1 MLSTSQHLV
10 PKEVLKMYED
20 VRDDSSNDELVDQV
34 VENQS
39 EEHCYETENLPLDLI
54 EPDPDQPRKTFD
66 DEKIRE
72 LAASIESTSLQNPIL
87 VTRIQDGKFRI
98 ISGENR
104 YRAFRLLGRDSIP
117 SIIREVDRETSF
129 RMQLAENLVRSDLNP
144 IEEARAF
151 QRLVEEFH
159 YTHQQLAESLGKS
172 REYVTKKL
180 GLLRLDEEVQHAL
193 QIGEVTEGAVRPL
206 IPLDEENQVMIL
218 RRISEDD
225 LSARE
230 VEQLVRGRRDGTRG
244 TSSSPE
250 KMIHITS
257 LEIYSILFDD
267 NGDIVE
273 SLPVEVLVRAILRD
287 LKMMEG
293 S

>member
-1 MLSTSQHLV
+1 
-10 PKEVLKMYED
+10 MYED